1 MDERFDD
8 DASSSSSFT
17 SFTSARGGGG
27 GGGAFDEYALGCRPF
42 ASRTPCRHSKL
53 NEHCEAGKI
62 DYLAFYFCTDD
73 INDSVPAFM
82 KVPLLAVWAGIL
94 FSAIAIV
101 ADVFFA
107 PAIRTISKMFKLPDD
122 VAGATLLALGGSAP
136 DIFTQLAAMCIS
148 EEPDFNL
155 AMSESVGAGIYV
167 CSICKALAVVFSP
180 GGSGVTVEAVPY
192 LRDCV
197 HYCALLLISYAM
209 CSYGQISFAFGFMY
223 LGVYAFYVCFV
234 IYGRHWVDDLIPMS
248 WKGVGSGHGSQSGK
262 HSSGMKTVKSH
273 VLEDASD
280 EEDNN
285 NNSMEMAHGVVGH
298 HHGGGGDDDDQVD
311 LHRMYE
317 ITDDED
323 SDDEYVHSPISS
335 PRGGGGVATTTN
347 KNLHNLSSKFAQGS
361 QRGSI
366 SDSGNRGVGAA
377 IKSRRHSDG
386 FSSGQYFSSLV
397 SSLRRWL
404 SMQSGAKKWS
414 DDPTTWLTGWIVVIV
429 SLTMPSTSRGRVRP
443 LHAAVIAFVAPLFLL
458 YATGMLDIV
467 LFGFDGTARSLLEKK
482 MNKSANVRGQHGE
495 LQFSAY
501 AIFAICAF
509 WARLAHARTPTRG
522 ADPKTSPIM
531 LFCAFTV
538 GIAWMHILA
547 DEIVFMFQAFGHI
560 FGIRESLLG
569 GTLMAWGASAGDL
582 AGMLAVARMGHAKMA
597 VTASLAS
604 PGTQLAVGS
613 GISIVI
619 VRLRGIS
626 VPINFTT
633 PMKML
638 MQYGIA
644 VTAYYVFLV
653 PVVHKFSFKKAQATS
668 IAITYAVFVIAFVA
682 VAMRGTE

>member
-1 MDERFDD
+1 
-8 DASSSSSFT
+8 
-17 SFTSARGGGG
+17 
-27 GGGAFDEYALGCRPF
+27 
-42 ASRTPCRHSKL
+42 
-53 NEHCEAGKI
+53 
-62 DYLAFYFCTDD
+62 
-73 INDSVPAFM
+73 
-82 KVPLLAVWAGIL
+82 
-94 FSAIAIV
+94 
-101 ADVFFA
+101 
-107 PAIRTISKMFKLPDD
+107 
-122 VAGATLLALGGSAP
+122 
-136 DIFTQLAAMCIS
+136 
-148 EEPDFNL
+148 
-155 AMSESVGAGIYV
+155 
-167 CSICKALAVVFSP
+167 
-180 GGSGVTVEAVPY
+180 
-192 LRDCV
+192 
-197 HYCALLLISYAM
+197 
-209 CSYGQISFAFGFMY
+209 
-223 LGVYAFYVCFV
+223 
-234 IYGRHWVDDLIPMS
+234 
-248 WKGVGSGHGSQSGK
+248 
-262 HSSGMKTVKSH
+262 
-273 VLEDASD
+273 
-280 EEDNN
+280 
-285 NNSMEMAHGVVGH
+285 
-298 HHGGGGDDDDQVD
+298 
-311 LHRMYE
+311 
-317 ITDDED
+317 
-323 SDDEYVHSPISS
+323 
-335 PRGGGGVATTTN
+335 
-347 KNLHNLSSKFAQGS
+347 
-361 QRGSI
+361 
-366 SDSGNRGVGAA
+366 
-377 IKSRRHSDG
+377 
-386 FSSGQYFSSLV
+386 
-397 SSLRRWL
+397 
-404 SMQSGAKKWS
+404 MQSGAKKWS

-482 MNKSANVRGQHGE
+482 MNKSANVRGQRGE

-569 GTLMAWGASAGDL
+569 GTVMAWGASAGDL

>member
-1 MDERFDD
+1 MDD
-8 DASSSSSFT
+8 D
-17 SFTSARGGGG
+17 GGGG
-27 GGGAFDEYALGCRPF
+27 GGELLVVDEYALLGGGGCRPF
-42 ASRTPCRHSKL
+42 ASPTPCAHSRL
-53 NEHCEAGKI
+53 NERCEVGKI
-62 DYLAFYFCTDD
+62 DYLAFYFCDD
-73 INDSVPAFM
+73 DDANIIFGVPARM
-82 KVPLLAVWAGIL
+82 KIPVLAAWAGVL

-148 EEPDFNL
+148 EKPDFNL

-180 GGSGVTVEAVPY
+180 GRAGVTVEAVPY
-192 LRDCV
+192 LRDCM
-197 HYCALLLISYAM
+197 HFCALLLISYAM

-223 LGVYAFYVCFV
+223 LSVYAFYVCFV
-234 IYGRHWVDDLIPMS
+234 IYGRHWVDDWIPVN
-248 WKGVGSGHGSQSGK
+248 WKGVGGSHDSHSSGK
-262 HSSGMKTVKSH
+262 HSSGGGGMKTVKSH

-285 NNSMEMAHGVVGH
+285 IEMTHGVVGH
-298 HHGGGGDDDDQVD
+298 HGEGSDDDHAD
-311 LHRMYE
+311 LHGMYE

-323 SDDEYVHSPISS
+323 SDDECVHSPASS
-335 PRGGGGVATTTN
+335 PRGVGVATATTN
-347 KNLHNLSSKFAQGS
+347 KNLHNLHKKFVQGS
-361 QRGSI
+361 YRGSD
-366 SDSGNRGVGAA
+366 DSGADKRVGAA
-377 IKSRRHSDG
+377 IRSRRHSDD
-386 FSSGQYFSSLV
+386 FSLGQYFSSLV
-397 SSLRRWL
+397 SSFRRWL

-414 DDPTTWLTGWIVVIV
+414 DDPTTWLTGWIVVLV

-443 LHAAVIAFVAPLFLL
+443 LHAAVIAFIAPLFLL
-458 YATGMLDIV
+458 YATGMLEIV

-482 MNKSANVRGQHGE
+482 LKKGVTARGHHGE

-501 AIFAICAF
+501 VIFAICAF
-509 WARLAHARTPTRG
+509 WAKLAHSKTPSRG
-522 ADPKTSPIM
+522 TDPKTSPIM
-531 LFCAFTV
+531 LFCAFVV

-613 GISIVI
+613 GISILI
-619 VRLRGIS
+619 VRLRDIS
-626 VPINFTT
+626 VPINFTK

-653 PVVHKFSFKKAQATS
+653 PFVHKFSFKKAQAAS
-668 IAITYAVFVIAFVA
+668 IAITYAVFVIAFVI
-682 VAMRGTE
+682 VATRGGA

>member
-1 MDERFDD
+1 MSRTHIKKKNIMENFDLSNIND
-8 DASSSSSFT
+8 DASSSSS
-17 SFTSARGGGG
+17 SSSPL
-27 GGGAFDEYALGCRPF
+27 FDEYALGCRPF
-42 ASRTPCRHSKL
+42 ASSNPCAHSKL
-53 NEHCEAGKI
+53 NEHCEVGKI
-62 DYLAFYFCTDD
+62 DYLAFYFCTDE
-73 INDSVPAFM
+73 INDTIPAFM
-82 KVPLLAVWAGIL
+82 KVPLLAIWAAIL

-180 GGSGVTVEAVPY
+180 GGDGVTVEAVPY
-192 LRDCV
+192 LRDCM

-209 CSYGQISFAFGFMY
+209 CSYGQVSFAFGFMY
-223 LGVYAFYVCFV
+223 LGVYTFYVCFV

-248 WKGVGSGHGSQSGK
+248 WKGVGSGHGSHSGGK

-273 VLEDASD
+273 VLEDTSD

-285 NNSMEMAHGVVGH
+285 NNIEMAHGVVGH
-298 HHGGGGDDDDQVD
+298 HGEGDDDDDHVD
-311 LHRMYE
+311 LHKMYE

-323 SDDEYVHSPISS
+323 SDDEYAPSPLNS
-335 PRGGGGVATTTN
+335 PRGGAADTMPMTN
-347 KNLHNLSSKFAQGS
+347 KNMHNLSRKFLQGS
-361 QRGSI
+361 QRSNN
-366 SDSGNRGVGAA
+366 SGVGAA
-377 IKSRRHSDG
+377 IKTRRHSDG
-386 FSSGQYFSSLV
+386 FSVAQYFSSLV
-397 SSLRRWL
+397 SSFRKWL

-414 DDPTTWLTGWIVVIV
+414 DDPTTWLTGWIVVLV

-458 YATGMLDIV
+458 YATGMLEIV

-482 MNKSANVRGQHGE
+482 MNKSAANVSGHHGE
-495 LQFSAY
+495 MQFSAY

-509 WARLAHARTPTRG
+509 WAKLAHARTPSRG
-522 ADPKTSPIM
+522 VDPKTSPIM
-531 LFCAFTV
+531 LFCAFVV

-613 GISIVI
+613 GISILI

-633 PMKML
+633 PMRML

-668 IAITYAVFVIAFVA
+668 IAITYAVFVIAFVV